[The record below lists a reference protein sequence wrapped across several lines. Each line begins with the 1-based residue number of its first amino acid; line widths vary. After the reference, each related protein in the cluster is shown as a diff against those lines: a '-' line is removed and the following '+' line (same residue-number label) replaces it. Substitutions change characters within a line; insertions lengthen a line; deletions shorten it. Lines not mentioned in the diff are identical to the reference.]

1 MPLPITTPLP
11 IVSEGDDVWVLSAE
25 WANLL
30 AEKVEAFSNIQADA
44 PLKITKSDA
53 GFKITVEE

>member
-11 IVSEGDDVWVLSAE
+11 IVSEGDGVWVLSAE

-53 GFKITVEE
+53 GVKITVEE

>member
-11 IVSEGDDVWVLSAE
+11 IVKEDEPAWILSAE
-25 WANLL
+25 LANLL
-30 AEKVEAFSNIQADA
+30 ARKVEAFSNIQADA